1 MTAKLP
7 TSNDNVNPVS
17 TDDLLHLMTVMVRKA
32 EREPETAA
40 HSLEHARRTFDRIV
54 ERVA

>member
-1 MTAKLP
+1 MGTVYRLP
-7 TSNDNVNPVS
+7 RPRNPVT
-17 TDDLLHLMTVMVRKA
+17 TDVLLHFMTTMVKKA

-40 HSLEHARRTFDRIV
+40 QSLDHARRAFDRIV